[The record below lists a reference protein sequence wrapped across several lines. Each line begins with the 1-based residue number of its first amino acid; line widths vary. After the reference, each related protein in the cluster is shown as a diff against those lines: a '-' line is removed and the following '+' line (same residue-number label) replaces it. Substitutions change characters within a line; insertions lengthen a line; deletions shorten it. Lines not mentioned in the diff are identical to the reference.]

1 MKIREIYSYCA
12 ISLSHFLS
20 YQDSFNRG
28 KFVVKRV
35 FFLYFKT
42 LKNIVFMRIIKN

>member
-35 FFLYFKT
+35 FFYISKR
-42 LKNIVFMRIIKN
+42 LKI